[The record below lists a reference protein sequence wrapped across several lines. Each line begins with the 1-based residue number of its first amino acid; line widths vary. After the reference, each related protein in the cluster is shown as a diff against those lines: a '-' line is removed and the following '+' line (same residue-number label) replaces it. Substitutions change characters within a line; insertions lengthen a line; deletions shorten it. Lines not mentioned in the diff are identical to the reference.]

1 MINSTCRLADSPWKP
16 SRKRVEYWRRSSEL
30 IRSAFIGGVGIGVSG
45 VGDGDGGGGGDN
57 GGGGCGYGCCCCGDD
72 VIFNVILMLILML
85 FC

>member
-30 IRSAFIGGVGIGVSG
+30 IRSAFVGGVGVGVSG
-45 VGDGDGGGGGDN
+45 VGDGDDGGGGDN
-57 GGGGCGYGCCCCGDD
+57 GGGGCGYGCCCGDD
-72 VIFNVILMLILML
+72 VIFNGILMLILML